1 MLDDT
6 NKILLTKER
15 IIEELNVKVI
25 EFESKVKED
34 EITIKELKS
43 RNIYDS
49 HLSEM
54 ESLKIKM

>member
-34 EITIKELKS
+34 ETTIKELKS

>member
-1 MLDDT
+1 MFDDT

-34 EITIKELKS
+34 ETTIKELKS